1 MRAASI
7 CSHSLQKRVRP
18 TLASDRRVGT
28 VSRIY
33 TRLVAEHEEHVANRC
48 DQRGVVAA
56 WQIGS
61 SNRPGKQRVA
71 HEQIESALAG
81 TRDLDAHAARAMP
94 RRVMNARLEIAE
106 RNPFVDA
113 VEAVDRW
120 RRIDRQPEQTA
131 LLHRTLVEE
140 QIVPVQVNGCAE
152 CAFRSRDAGD
162 MIDVRVCQENVR
174 DLHTLLRDELEEA
187 VHFIAR
193 VDEHPGSRARTGDD
207 EAVLVERTDRLRLD
221 YDHLVI
227 LAILDDLLFT
237 SKIRS
242 AAHHAGAT
250 VSVARSA
257 ANALAQMQADVPAL
271 VILDLN
277 NPRTDPLGVIAA
289 MKADRRL
296 AQVPTVGFVSHVDGA
311 TIDAARAAGVGTV
324 LARSAF
330 VTQLPAL
337 LASGPRA

>member
-1 MRAASI
+1 
-7 CSHSLQKRVRP
+7 
-18 TLASDRRVGT
+18 
-28 VSRIY
+28 
-33 TRLVAEHEEHVANRC
+33 
-48 DQRGVVAA
+48 
-56 WQIGS
+56 
-61 SNRPGKQRVA
+61 
-71 HEQIESALAG
+71 
-81 TRDLDAHAARAMP
+81 
-94 RRVMNARLEIAE
+94 MNARLEIAE

-140 QIVPVQVNGCAE
+140 QIVPVQVTGCAE

-250 VSVARSA
+250 VCVARSA

-311 TIDAARAAGVGTV
+311 TIDAARAAGVSTV